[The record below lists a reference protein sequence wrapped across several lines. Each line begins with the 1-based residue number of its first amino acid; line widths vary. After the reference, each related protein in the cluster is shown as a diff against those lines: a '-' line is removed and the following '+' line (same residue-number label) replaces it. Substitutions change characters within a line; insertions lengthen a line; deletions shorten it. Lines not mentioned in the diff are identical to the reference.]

1 MAVREL
7 AIIHEYDRCIK
18 CRGCV
23 VSCQRNFVNSV
34 LGKSLDPGTGSGA
47 GITPDSRIS
56 PDDATVI
63 KPQFGYDFPPF
74 IKYNCWHCANPPCA
88 GRCPFKAISKKED
101 GAVVIDFTRCNPTAC
116 NLECVKDCGHG
127 GYPRVGK
134 GNNTDLK
141 AYKCDMCYGRRL
153 PLLVVG
159 PDGVVRGNPDVID
172 IKTFG
177 SFGTEAKSYIGTTDT
192 SAVERYK
199 VSACVLA
206 CPTGALRMGYKDE
219 LDAYIASK
227 GYQYKHGLLGDNWKW
242 AGNVMSAPPTADPLT
257 DDHLI
262 PLTHQLVDG
271 KLVPVGLMIGGLYL
285 LYRRKLEKAGQEG

>member
-1 MAVREL
+1 MTRQLAVL
-7 AIIHEYDRCIK
+7 HEYDRCIK

-23 VSCQRNFVNSV
+23 VSCQRNFVNSK
-34 LGKSLDPGTGSGA
+34 LGRSLDPGTGSGTN
-47 GITPDSRIS
+47 ITPDSRIS

-63 KPQFGYDFPPF
+63 KPQFGFDFPPF

-101 GAVVIDFTRCNPTAC
+101 GAVVINFDRCFPDSC
-116 NLECVKDCGHG
+116 SLQCVKDCGHG

-134 GNNTDLK
+134 GNNVDLK

-153 PLLVVG
+153 PLLVIG
-159 PDGVVRGNPDVID
+159 PDAVVRGNPDVID

-177 SFGTEAKSYIGTTDT
+177 SFGEEAKAAIGTNDT
-192 SAVERYK
+192 AAVNYYK
-199 VSACVLA
+199 VTACVLA

-219 LDAYIASK
+219 LDAYISSK
-227 GYQYKHGLLGDNWKW
+227 GYHYVHGLPGDNWKW
-242 AGNVMSAPPTADPLT
+242 AGNVMSAPPTADPLM

-262 PLTHQLVDG
+262 PLTHQLIDG
-271 KLVPVGLMIGGLYL
+271 KLVPIGLMIGGLYL
-285 LYRRKLEKAGQEG
+285 LYRRKMEKVDQEG